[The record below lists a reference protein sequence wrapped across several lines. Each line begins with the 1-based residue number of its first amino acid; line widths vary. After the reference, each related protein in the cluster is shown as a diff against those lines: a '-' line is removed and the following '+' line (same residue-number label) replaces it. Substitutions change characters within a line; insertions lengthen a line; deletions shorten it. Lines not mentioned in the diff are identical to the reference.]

1 MEAPVRSRGTRS
13 AGRARARL
21 GLLLAPLLLAGLS
34 PLPPA
39 GAEEPEPVDI
49 PGGPPPPPAGGAPAG
64 PPTPPPR
71 GAAARARR
79 GAGRLW
85 WTVRP

>member
-1 MEAPVRSRGTRS
+1 MRSRGTRS

-49 PGGPPPPPAGGAPAG
+49 PGGGPPPRPAGGG
-64 PPTPPPR
+64 GGRGGGPPR
-71 GAAARARR
+71 GPRR
-79 GAGRLW
+79 GGPRGGGAGRAPP
-85 WTVRP
+85 RGR

>member
-1 MEAPVRSRGTRS
+1 MRSRGTRS
-13 AGRARARL
+13 PGRARARL

-49 PGGPPPPPAGGAPAG
+49 PGR
-64 PPTPPPR
+64 TPPPR
-71 GAAARARR
+71 AAGGGWAPGAPAPRPPRRLAARARPR
-79 GAGRLW
+79 A
-85 WTVRP
+85 